1 MRTGRVDR
9 TSRSQA
15 NVFQLQSCKGSGK
28 APRKSVGRMTLKTSR
43 PREWDRQAA
52 SWDSGI
58 HSPTWPH
65 YHYYRTFDLY
75 LPMSLGGRKRVLEL
89 GCGTGD
95 SVPASSTRVDELW
108 AFDFSREMVRAA
120 QRKLDGANFGKN
132 VHLLVAHALSLP
144 FRDAS
149 FNGAYSRGAL
159 VNYVADPRA
168 LFSEV
173 RRVLQQGGEF
183 LFDMI
188 RGRPGGEAMLYSN
201 DQIGG
206 MLRDAGFDRIEFRPL
221 GMFLNLPTGSDLRE
235 FADKNRD
242 TFSRIEIKMAD
253 CFKLEKAVM
262 VLISAIAT

>member
-1 MRTGRVDR
+1 
-9 TSRSQA
+9 
-15 NVFQLQSCKGSGK
+15 
-28 APRKSVGRMTLKTSR
+28 MTLKTSR

-75 LPMSLGGRKRVLEL
+75 LPRYVGGRKRVLEL

-95 SVPASSTRVDELW
+95 SVPASSTHVDELW

-120 QRKLDGANFGKN
+120 QRKLDGANFRKN
-132 VHLLVAHALSLP
+132 VHLLVAHALALP

-173 RRVLQQGGEF
+173 RRVLQQGGGL

-188 RGRPGGEAMLYSN
+188 RGRPGGEAILYTN
-201 DQIGG
+201 DQLDG
-206 MLRDAGFDRIEFRPL
+206 MLRDAGFDSIEFLPL
-221 GMFLNLPTGSDLRE
+221 GIFLNLPTGSDLRE

-253 CFKLEKAVM
+253 CFKIERAVM

>member
-1 MRTGRVDR
+1 
-9 TSRSQA
+9 
-15 NVFQLQSCKGSGK
+15 
-28 APRKSVGRMTLKTSR
+28 MTLKTSR

-52 SWDSGI
+52 SWDRGI

-75 LPMSLGGRKRVLEL
+75 LPRYLGGRKRVVEL

-95 SVPASSTRVDELW
+95 SVPHLSAHVDELW
-108 AFDFSREMVRAA
+108 ALDFSREMVLAA
-120 QRKLDGANFGKN
+120 QRKLDGADFGKN
-132 VHLLVAHALSLP
+132 VQLLLAHALALP
-144 FRDAS
+144 FRGAS
-149 FNGAYSRGAL
+149 FDGAYSRGAL
-159 VNYVADPRA
+159 VNYVADARA
-168 LFSEV
+168 LFIEV
-173 RRVLQQGGEF
+173 RRVLRGGGGF

-188 RGRPGGEAMLYSN
+188 RGRPGGEAILYSN

-206 MLRDAGFDRIEFRPL
+206 MLRDAGFHRIEFRPL
-221 GMFLNLPTGSDLRE
+221 GMFLNLPTGSDLRG

-253 CFKLEKAVM
+253 SFKLEKAVI